1 MVFKQFQREWTFKEG
16 GLRLKRLTFTFPD
29 WKSDGF
35 SDPVP
40 EAARPRRHARVHLRR
55 DQERHEGLGQG
66 HHQQG
71 LQVRGHLCINS
82 EGLENY
88 RDDRKKQNYH
98 EGNDDD

>member
-1 MVFKQFQREWTFKEG
+1 M
-16 GLRLKRLTFTFPD
+16 TFTFAD
-29 WKSDGF
+29 CKCDGF

-82 EGLENY
+82 EGSVLGLKNY
-88 RDDRKKQNYH
+88 RDDQEKQNYH
-98 EGNDDD
+98 DGNNDD